1 MKDVVKNT
9 NMNVNNNEKSLTTL
23 KKIGKILNYIG
34 KILSYA
40 CIVLLVL
47 IGIFLVYYVIT
58 IQKAKNDA
66 NFKPAVSLYT
76 IVSGSMEP
84 TIHVYDVVLNK
95 AVNSPEEIKVGD
107 VITFISTSS
116 ISEGLTVTH
125 RVQDIKIVNGEYE
138 YVTKG
143 DYNPTAD
150 SSTAKYGNVIGKVAF
165 KIPQLGRVQFFVA
178 SKAGWFFVVLLPAM
192 GVIVY
197 DVLKLF
203 KLLGTKN
210 ASDKIK
216 GNNKKKNIDINVDKA
231 IDNIKK
237 NDYNSSSLDDL
248 KKNVMMNKNIVTEIN
263 VDNNNLNNENKKL
276 ELKEDI
282 NNQEVVNITKED
294 YLNRL
299 NALKNRNKN

>member
-9 NMNVNNNEKSLTTL
+9 NMNVNNKEKPLTTL

-116 ISEGLTVTH
+116 I
-125 RVQDIKIVNGEYE
+125 
-138 YVTKG
+138 
-143 DYNPTAD
+143 
-150 SSTAKYGNVIGKVAF
+150 
-165 KIPQLGRVQFFVA
+165 
-178 SKAGWFFVVLLPAM
+178 
-192 GVIVY
+192 
-197 DVLKLF
+197 
-203 KLLGTKN
+203 
-210 ASDKIK
+210 
-216 GNNKKKNIDINVDKA
+216 
-231 IDNIKK
+231 
-237 NDYNSSSLDDL
+237 
-248 KKNVMMNKNIVTEIN
+248 
-263 VDNNNLNNENKKL
+263 
-276 ELKEDI
+276 
-282 NNQEVVNITKED
+282 
-294 YLNRL
+294 
-299 NALKNRNKN
+299 

>member
-1 MKDVVKNT
+1 MKDAKDI
-9 NMNVNNNEKSLTTL
+9 NEKNKTTL
-23 KKIGKILNYIG
+23 KKIKQVLNYIG

-47 IGIFLVYYVIT
+47 IGIFLVYYMSTV
-58 IQKAKNDA
+58 QKAKNDP
-66 NFKPAVSLYT
+66 NFKPVVSLYT

-84 TIHVYDVVLNK
+84 TIHVYDVVLNR

-116 ISEGLTVTH
+116 ISEGLTITH

-138 YVTKG
+138 FVTKG

-150 SSTAKYGNVIGKVAF
+150 SSTAKYYNVIGKVAF

-197 DVLKLF
+197 DVIKLF
-203 KLLGTKN
+203 KLLGTKTT
-210 ASDKIK
+210 SDKIK
-216 GNNKKKNIDINVDKA
+216 NKGKKKNIDINVDKA

-237 NDYNSSSLDDL
+237 NDYSGESLEDL
-248 KKNVMMNKNIVTEIN
+248 KDNILKEKDILDKEVKDSSNLVDKDNKN
-263 VDNNNLNNENKKL
+263 DNSNLNNDNDKT
-276 ELKEDI
+276 I
-282 NNQEVVNITKED
+282 NNEVHLTKED

-299 NALKNRNKN
+299 NALKNKEKN